1 MHVQVPLNFYVS
13 YVRCEA
19 INLVIVKT
27 IPFFTM
33 PIIFLAIHCVWDKW
47 VEGNCSTECGT
58 GTKTNTRVKLV
69 EESNGGTCTGNS
81 EETLECKEKECPGL

>member
-1 MHVQVPLNFYVS
+1 MCFVIIKNILFLTMM
-13 YVRCEA
+13 
-19 INLVIVKT
+19 IN
-27 IPFFTM
+27 
-33 PIIFLAIHCVWDKW
+33 FLAIHCVWDNW

-81 EETLECKEKECPGL
+81 VETLECKDKECPGL